1 MPIRFFKKKYD
12 SFDYST
18 TRTCKT
24 CDNNF
29 SGKFC
34 NICGEKVIEPS
45 DKSFYSFLGSILNE
59 FTFLDNKF
67 LYTLRLMLLKT
78 GYVTR
83 QYIEGTRIKFVKPLS
98 MFFVVNL
105 IYFLFAT
112 ADTFNSQLT
121 TQINY
126 LPHSTIAKKMV
137 EKRLEKERITLEAF
151 EPRYNEHST
160 DIAKLLHIV
169 FVVLMAIP
177 IMIVNFS
184 KERYFVDH
192 LTTSLEFN
200 IVTIL
205 MVIIVIPWT
214 IGLLDS
220 LFSSSTHIIRS
231 ILDDSVYSLVAAFI
245 CGILFY
251 FMERRVYKQ
260 RILWAIVKSI
270 VLLPCTLYVLQIY
283 RAILFFATMWTL

>member
-1 MPIRFFKKKYD
+1 MQLPIFKKKYD

-18 TRTCKT
+18 TRICKT

-29 SGKFC
+29 SGKSC

-45 DKSFYSFLGSILNE
+45 DKSFYRFLGSILNE

-78 GYVTR
+78 GFVTR

-137 EKRLEKERITLEAF
+137 EKRLEKER
-151 EPRYNEHST
+151 
-160 DIAKLLHIV
+160 
-169 FVVLMAIP
+169 
-177 IMIVNFS
+177 
-184 KERYFVDH
+184 
-192 LTTSLEFN
+192 
-200 IVTIL
+200 
-205 MVIIVIPWT
+205 
-214 IGLLDS
+214 
-220 LFSSSTHIIRS
+220 
-231 ILDDSVYSLVAAFI
+231 
-245 CGILFY
+245 
-251 FMERRVYKQ
+251 
-260 RILWAIVKSI
+260 
-270 VLLPCTLYVLQIY
+270 
-283 RAILFFATMWTL
+283 

>member
-1 MPIRFFKKKYD
+1 MQFQFFKKKYD
-12 SFDYST
+12 SFDFSAL
-18 TRTCKT
+18 RICKS
-24 CDNNF
+24 CDNTF

-34 NICGEKVIEPS
+34 NICGEKVIEPN

-78 GYVTR
+78 GFVTR
-83 QYIEGTRIKFVKPLS
+83 QFIEGTRIKFVKPLS
-98 MFFVVNL
+98 MFFVVNV
-105 IYFLFAT
+105 IYFLFST
-112 ADTFNSQLT
+112 VDTFNSQLT

-126 LPHSTIAKKMV
+126 LPHSPIAKNMV
-137 EKRLEKERITLEAF
+137 EKRLEKEKITLDAF

-177 IMIVNFS
+177 IMLVNFS
-184 KERYFVDH
+184 KKRYFVDH

-205 MVIIVIPWT
+205 MVIIVIPW
-214 IGLLDS
+214 IIVLLDS
-220 LFSSSTHIIRS
+220 SFTSSTHVIAS
-231 ILDDSVYSLVAAFI
+231 VLNDNVYSFVAACIYGF
-245 CGILFY
+245 LFY
-251 FMERRVYKQ
+251 TIERRVYSQ
-260 RILWAIVKSI
+260 RIVWAIVKSI
-270 VLLPCTLYVLQIY
+270 ILLPCTFFVLQIY
-283 RAILFFATMWTL
+283 RALLFFVTMWTL